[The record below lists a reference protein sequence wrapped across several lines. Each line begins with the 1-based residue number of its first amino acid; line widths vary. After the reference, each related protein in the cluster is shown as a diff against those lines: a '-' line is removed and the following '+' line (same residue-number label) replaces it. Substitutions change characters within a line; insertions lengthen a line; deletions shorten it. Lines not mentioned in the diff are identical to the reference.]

1 MQTTETKPIRNADK
15 PMRAALRAM
24 AGQLED
30 SSLRS
35 AIWRL
40 LDGEKPTSADD
51 DSKPKVLSAKEAAR
65 MLGVTVRTVGG
76 LAKSGAVRRVKLPG
90 RVRACGY
97 LRASVESLL
106 AAEG

>member
-1 MQTTETKPIRNADK
+1 MSTNETKPIRNADK

-30 SSLRS
+30 PALRS
-35 AIWRL
+35 AIWQL
-40 LDGEKPTSADD
+40 LDGKTTSAED
-51 DSKPKVLSAKEAAR
+51 DSKPKVLSGKEAAR
-65 MLGVTVRTVGG
+65 MLNVTVRTLGS
-76 LAKSGAVRRVKLPG
+76 LAKNGSVKRVKLPG

-97 LRASVESLL
+97 LRTSVESLL